1 MNEKQITKEQIL
13 NIFNEIC
20 EKISPDNAARYMRG
34 AFSDRI
40 FSTA

>member
-20 EKISPDNAARYMRG
+20 EKISPDKIILDI
-34 AFSDRI
+34 SW
-40 FSTA
+40 